1 MKKMQVD
8 PQEGFALLAGTQRSQ
23 AATMVLEK
31 GKSVGG
37 PDNTH
42 EGDQW
47 LFVLSGTGQATVSGE
62 QADLRTGS
70 LVLIAAGEPHQ
81 IENTGASELK
91 TVSFYAPPQ
100 F

>member
-1 MKKMQVD
+1 MKRIQID
-8 PQEGFALLAGTQRSQ
+8 PKEGFNLLAGTQHSQ
-23 AATMVLEK
+23 AGTLVLEP
-31 GKSVGG
+31 GQSVGG

-47 LFVLSGTGQATVSGE
+47 LLVLSGTGTATVSGE
-62 QADLRTGS
+62 EAELREGT

-81 IENTGASELK
+81 VKNTGGAPLK
-91 TVSFYAPPQ
+91 TLSFYAPPE